1 MAQPF
6 LTAVNAG
13 IVLLLQGL
21 NVRPYRAIG
30 DIQADVTVE
39 EEGLDELSITQ
50 HPVEQGAAITDHA
63 YKNPAICFLRVAWS
77 NSSALAG
84 YDLGYAQEV
93 YDKLLTLQE
102 SRALFTL
109 YTGKRVYP
117 DMLLA
122 SIQLHTDQ
130 VSENG
135 LFVRAKCQQ
144 VILTQT
150 SLVTVSTDTTTLAQ
164 PEKTAPTVNAGA
176 KQLQNAPNYNAV
188 AAP

>member
-1 MAQPF
+1 MSQPF

-21 NVRPYRAIG
+21 GVKPYRAIG

-39 EEGLDELSITQ
+39 EEGLDELTITQ
-50 HPVEQGAAITDHA
+50 HPVEQGAPIADHA
-63 YKNPAICFLRVAWS
+63 YKNPAQCMLRVAWS
-77 NSSALAG
+77 NSSPVAG

-102 SRALFTL
+102 SRELFTL

-117 DMLLA
+117 NMLLA
-122 SIQLHTDQ
+122 SVHLHTDQ

-135 LFVRAKCQQ
+135 LFIRARCEQ
-144 VILTQT
+144 VIITQT
-150 SLVTVSTDTTTLAQ
+150 TLTSVSSTSSVLTQ
-164 PEKTAPTVNAGA
+164 PEKTAPVVNAGA
-176 KQLQNAPNYNAV
+176 KQLQNAPNYNAA